1 MNYNA
6 TKYDHAKLLSDHVQR
21 LRKYN
26 NISQEMLAQ
35 QTQVSIKTVQNIEEC
50 NTDPRLSTIV
60 PICNTL
66 NLDARLF
73 ITPDLIRESAY
84 TSKLSMILSDY
95 NDVEASAIIN
105 VAKSVKEA
113 LRRNNASDDHDPH
126 THV

>member
-1 MNYNA
+1 MNYNV

-26 NISQEMLAQ
+26 NISQEMIAQ

-60 PICNTL
+60 PICNAL
-66 NLDARLF
+66 SLDARLF

-84 TSKLSMILSDY
+84 ASELSMILSDC
-95 NDVEASAIIN
+95 NELLIN
-105 VAKSVKEA
+105 
-113 LRRNNASDDHDPH
+113 
-126 THV
+126 

>member
-1 MNYNA
+1 MNYNV

-84 TSKLSMILSDY
+84 ASELSMILSDC

-105 VAKSVKEA
+105 VAKNVKGA
-113 LRRNNASDDHDPH
+113 IRHCNASGDHDSN
-126 THV
+126 VA

>member
-1 MNYNA
+1 MNNDA
-6 TKYDHAKLLSDHVQR
+6 TQSDHAKLFSERVKR

-35 QTQVSIKTVQNIEEC
+35 QTRVSIKTVQNIEEC

-66 NLDARLF
+66 NLDARVF
-73 ITPDLIRESAY
+73 ITPDLVRESAY
-84 TSKLSMILSDY
+84 ESELSSILSDC
-95 NDVEASAIIN
+95 NDVEASAIIS

-113 LRRNNASDDHDPH
+113 IRKNNVPGGQGS
-126 THV
+126 HVA